1 MKTEI
6 KKITIEELDKE
17 TSKLYLYFL
26 NELKL
31 TEEQA
36 ALISAVY
43 GESPEDR
50 LAQEITTCKDYDRPY
65 DKGTLETILRT
76 EKFSAII
83 GLFKFWGRTCYSA
96 EVRQLLSWRYLC
108 KDFVE
113 EYKKGLYDY
122 ALIKVSNSLFDG
134 YYVVLNYNTY
144 DSYRKRHE
152 HDEYEDDD
160 VTYKGITLLR
170 VNYEYWR
177 RNIRAIEI
185 EKWKEYYDEI
195 VALL

>member
-1 MKTEI
+1 MNTEI
-6 KKITIEELDKE
+6 KKITIEELE
-17 TSKLYLYFL
+17 EEASKVYLHFL
-26 NELKL
+26 NETEL

-36 ALISAVY
+36 AMIAAVY
-43 GESPEDR
+43 GESIEDR
-50 LAQEITTCKDYDRPY
+50 LSQEITNCKDYDRPY
-65 DKGTLETILRT
+65 DKDTLESIIST

-96 EVRQLLSWRYLC
+96 EVCQLLSWRYLC

-122 ALIKVSNSLFDG
+122 ALIKVFNSLFDG
-134 YYVVLNYNTY
+134 YYVVLNYNKN

-160 VTYKGITLLR
+160 VIYKGITLLR

-177 RNIRAIEI
+177 RNICAIEI
-185 EKWKEYYDEI
+185 ENWKESYDEI

>member
-6 KKITIEELDKE
+6 KKITIEELEKE
-17 TSKLYLYFL
+17 TSELYLYFL

-50 LAQEITTCKDYDRPY
+50 LAQVVTTCKAYDRPY
-65 DKGTLETILRT
+65 DKDTLNDIIRT
-76 EKFSAII
+76 EKFSAIV

-96 EVRQLLSWRYLC
+96 EVRRLLSWRYLC
-108 KDFVE
+108 KDFVA

-134 YYVVLNYNTY
+134 YYVVLNYNKY
-144 DSYRKRHE
+144 DSYRNRHE
-152 HDEYEDDD
+152 HDENEDDD
-160 VTYKGITLLR
+160 VTYKGISLLR

-177 RNIRAIEI
+177 RNIRAIEN

>member
-65 DKGTLETILRT
+65 DKGTLETIIRT

-83 GLFKFWGRTCYSA
+83 GLFKF
-96 EVRQLLSWRYLC
+96 
-108 KDFVE
+108 
-113 EYKKGLYDY
+113 
-122 ALIKVSNSLFDG
+122 
-134 YYVVLNYNTY
+134 
-144 DSYRKRHE
+144 
-152 HDEYEDDD
+152 
-160 VTYKGITLLR
+160 
-170 VNYEYWR
+170 
-177 RNIRAIEI
+177 
-185 EKWKEYYDEI
+185 
-195 VALL
+195 